1 MFSTNEMLLRIV
13 LSFLLGILIGW
24 ERETHG
30 RVAGL
35 RTHVLVCMGAN
46 LFMLVSQYM
55 FFVYKDTAVVDPTR
69 IAAQIITG
77 IGFIGAGTIMQAKF
91 SVRGLTTA
99 ASLWV
104 VAGIGMAIGCGCY
117 FAAFVTE
124 ILVLFTLLLLWRL
137 EHFFQRDWYKTINVS
152 GESRKEQLEKIKQI
166 LEGSGGKIQNC
177 VIEKDKKSKRINIEI
192 NVKFREIKFDKNLID
207 EIMEIEGLEKIKWE

>member
-1 MFSTNEMLLRIV
+1 MLSTNEMLLRII

-30 RVAGL
+30 REAGL

-55 FFVYKDTAVVDPTR
+55 FFIYQNNATVDPTR

-137 EHFFQRDWYKTINVS
+137 EHFFQRDWYKVIDIR
-152 GESRKEQLEKIKQI
+152 GENNGKQLEKVKQV
-166 LEGSGGKIQNC
+166 LEGAGGKIQNC
-177 VIEKDKKSKRINIEI
+177 IIEKDKKAKRINLRI
-192 NVKFREIKFDKNLID
+192 NVKFRKVEFNKDLVD
-207 EIMEIEGLEKIKWE
+207 EIMEIEGLEKIRWE

>member
-1 MFSTNEMLLRIV
+1 MFSGNEILTRII
-13 LSFLLGILIGW
+13 LSFLFGILIGW

-46 LFMLVSQYM
+46 LFMLVSQHM
-55 FFVYKDTAVVDPTR
+55 FFLYRNVAAVDPSR

-104 VAGIGMAIGCGCY
+104 VAGIGMAIGSGCY
-117 FAAFVTE
+117 FAAFITE
-124 ILVLFTLLLLWRL
+124 ALVLFTLLLLWRL
-137 EHFFQRDWYKTINVS
+137 EHFFQRDWYKTIYIS
-152 GESRKEQLEKIKQI
+152 GVGDGEQLEKIKQV
-166 LEGSGGKIQNC
+166 LKESDGKIQNC
-177 VIEKDKKSKRINIEI
+177 IIEKEKITKKIKIEI
-192 NVKFREIKFDKNLID
+192 NVKFRKVKFDKNLVD
-207 EIMEIEGLEKIKWE
+207 ELINIEGVEKIRWE